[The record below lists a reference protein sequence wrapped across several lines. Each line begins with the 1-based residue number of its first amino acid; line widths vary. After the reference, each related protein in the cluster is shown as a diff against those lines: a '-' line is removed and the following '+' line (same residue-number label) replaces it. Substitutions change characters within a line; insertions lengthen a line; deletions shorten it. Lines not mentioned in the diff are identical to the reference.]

1 MLEKVFKRQI
11 YYIASLV
18 FVVLGLGY
26 FAACLT
32 QPFIGLD
39 LKNSN
44 GQWLVATSDPNGEG
58 YRSGI
63 RVGDEILKIN
73 GEDAGKY
80 RFAQKWETAEGAS
93 TIEFRSPGELTDQT
107 VTITPQ
113 PVLLTV
119 LSEIPLLILGLVFWC
134 LGFMTW
140 YKRPFLEQARI
151 LFWMNWA
158 FGLAIVLAHASSR
171 CLLLSK
177 EMEHIT
183 FSLAPVFLIIF
194 ISVFPVSNQ
203 NKLNKFGRKIATILF
218 ILILVL
224 TILQSLGFVQLIS
237 LIKKLSLSNM
247 VIGILFTLWNLGI
260 LIKLPKNQPGKNE
273 AYIILLGMGI
283 GFLPFVLLSAL
294 PIIFNLEQLIYSQ
307 VSSLSI
313 SAIPISLY
321 YVIINKY
328 LPDSRRLY
336 ATALSY
342 IGAAAILSFIVFLAL
357 FFLQVLPAIRLEYY
371 TALLLFTLLS
381 ILCFHLIQIGI
392 TRLWERSSFF
402 QDKHTLKQK
411 VAVLNE
417 NLTSLVAEERIL
429 DEIVN
434 TLGIDG
440 IFMIMENEQI
450 GCLKKTAGRFKEHPR
465 ELETLENYFYHNQRL
480 DLEAKMLPDDCP
492 AGIYVPFIAQDST
505 CGIFFGRRSS
515 RIKFEQSELPF
526 FTLLAGQL
534 EYQIIMSL
542 VIGKLT
548 KEINALTKSSGRSY
562 RRKMELQGITNAL
575 FRKVEQKR
583 KRLTDEICAGP
594 LQWSMDLSR
603 WLKYLKK
610 ECPADNKTL
619 KVIAYLQERAE
630 DLNYEL
636 NCIANDWGPPIL
648 TDLGLVPAVQWLCQE
663 IMTEELSL
671 ISLEI
676 SRLGQQ
682 SRFKEDVEVT
692 AYRFL
697 QEGIMNSVRHSR
709 SNMQTVRMTLNET
722 WLELTVSDSG
732 RGFDTGQ
739 IENWLLTGTHFGL
752 VEMKERIEG
761 LGGELQ
767 IISGIN
773 RGTTLKALIP
783 VFS

>member
-1 MLEKVFKRQI
+1 MLEKIFKRQI

-18 FVVLGLGY
+18 FIALGLGY

-32 QPFIGLD
+32 QPFIGIELE
-39 LKNSN
+39 NT
-44 GQWLVATSDPNGEG
+44 GRQWLVVTSDPSGEG

-63 RVGDEILKIN
+63 RVGDEILNID
-73 GEDAGKY
+73 GADVGRY
-80 RFAQKWETAEGAS
+80 RFIQKWGEAEGAS
-93 TIEFRSPGELTDQT
+93 TIEFRKPDVLVDQT

-119 LSEIPLLILGLVFWC
+119 LREIPLLILGFIFLF

-171 CLLLSK
+171 CLLLAR
-177 EMEHIT
+177 ELEYIT

-194 ISVFPVSNQ
+194 ISIFPVFNQ
-203 NKLNKFGRKIATILF
+203 NRLNIFGRKIVTILF
-218 ILILVL
+218 SLVLILTV
-224 TILQSLGFVQLIS
+224 LQSLGLVELIS
-237 LIKKLSLSNM
+237 LIKKIPLLNM
-247 VIGILFTLWNLGI
+247 TIGILFALWNLGI
-260 LIKLPKNQPGKNE
+260 LVKLPKNQPGKNE

-294 PIIFNLEQLIYSQ
+294 PMIFNIEQLVYSQ
-307 VSSLSI
+307 VSSLFI

-336 ATALSY
+336 AATLSY
-342 IGAAAILSFIVFLAL
+342 IGAASILSLIVFLAL
-357 FFLQVLPAIRLEYY
+357 FFLQILPAIRLEHY
-371 TALLLFTLLS
+371 TALLLFTLLF
-381 ILCFHLIQIGI
+381 ILCFHFIRIGI
-392 TRLWERSSFF
+392 SRLWERGSF
-402 QDKHTLKQK
+402 LKEKKGFEQGI
-411 VAVLNE
+411 ASLNE
-417 NLTSLVAEERIL
+417 DLVSLFAEDRIL
-429 DEIVN
+429 DELVKN
-434 TLGIDG
+434 LGIDG
-440 IFMIMENEQI
+440 IFIIVENAQI
-450 GCLKKTAGRFKEHPR
+450 GCLKKAAGRFKENPK
-465 ELETLENYFYHNQRL
+465 ELEELEDVFHKNQRL

-492 AGIYVPFIAQDST
+492 AGIYIPFISYDAA
-505 CGIFFGRRSS
+505 CGVFIGRRSS
-515 RIKFEQSELPF
+515 RIKFEQSELLF

-534 EYQIIMSL
+534 EHQIIMSQ

-548 KEINALTKSSGRSY
+548 KEIHFLTKSSGRSY
-562 RRKMELQGITNAL
+562 RRKMELQEITNGL
-575 FRKVEQKR
+575 FRKVERER
-583 KRLTDEICAGP
+583 KRLTEEICTGP

-610 ECPADNKTL
+610 ECPADDKTL

-636 NCIANDWGPPIL
+636 NSMVNDWGPPIL
-648 TDLGLVPAVQWLCQE
+648 TQLGLVPAVQWLCRE
-663 IMTEELSL
+663 IMAEELTL

-676 SRLGQQ
+676 SGLGQQ

-692 AYRFL
+692 VYRFL
-697 QEGIMNSVRHSR
+697 QEAIMNSVRHSR
-709 SNMQTVRMTLNET
+709 SNMQTVRLVLNET

-739 IENWLLTGTHFGL
+739 IESWLLAGTHFGL

-767 IISGIN
+767 ITSEIN

-783 VFS
+783 V

>member
-1 MLEKVFKRQI
+1 MLEKIFKRPI

-18 FVVLGLGY
+18 FIALGLGY

-32 QPFIGLD
+32 QPFIGIE
-39 LKNSN
+39 LKNN
-44 GQWLVATSDPNGEG
+44 GGQWLVVTSDPSGEG

-73 GEDAGKY
+73 GEDAGSY
-80 RFAQKWETAEGAS
+80 RFVQKWGEAEGAS
-93 TIEFRSPGELTDQT
+93 TIEFKRPVVLTDQT

-119 LSEIPLLILGLVFWC
+119 LREIPLLILGFIFLF

-171 CLLLSK
+171 CLLLAR
-177 EMEHIT
+177 ELEYIT
-183 FSLAPVFLIIF
+183 FSLAPVFLIVF
-194 ISVFPVSNQ
+194 ISVFPFYNQ
-203 NKLNKFGRKIATILF
+203 NRLNNFGRKIVTVLF
-218 ILILVL
+218 SLILVL
-224 TILQSLGFVQLIS
+224 TVLQSLGLVQLIS
-237 LIKKLSLSNM
+237 LIKKMPLLNM
-247 VIGILFTLWNLGI
+247 IIGILFALWNLGV
-260 LIKLPKNQPGKNE
+260 LVKLPKNQPGKNE

-294 PIIFNLEQLIYSQ
+294 PMIFNLEQLVYSQ
-307 VSSLSI
+307 VSSLFI

-336 ATALSY
+336 AAALSY
-342 IGAAAILSFIVFLAL
+342 IGAASILSLIVFLAL
-357 FFLQVLPAIRLEYY
+357 FFLQILPTIRLEYY
-371 TALLLFTLLS
+371 TALLLFTLLF
-381 ILCFHLIQIGI
+381 IVCFHLIRIGI
-392 TRLWERSSFF
+392 SKLLERSNLSPGKQAF
-402 QDKHTLKQK
+402 KQK
-411 VAVLNE
+411 MADLNE
-417 NLTSLVAEERIL
+417 NLASPLAEGRML
-429 DEIVN
+429 DEIVKN
-434 TLGIDG
+434 LGIDG
-440 IFMIMENEQI
+440 IFVIIENAQV
-450 GCLKKTAGRFKEHPR
+450 GCLKKAAGRFKESFK
-465 ELETLENYFYHNQRL
+465 ELEELEDVFHRNQRI
-480 DLEAKMLPDDCP
+480 DLEAKMMPDDCP
-492 AGIYVPFIAQDST
+492 AGIYIPFISHDAA

-534 EYQIIMSL
+534 EHQILMSQ

-548 KEINALTKSSGRSY
+548 KEIHFMTKSSGRSY

-583 KRLTDEICAGP
+583 KLLTDEICAGP

-648 TDLGLVPAVQWLCQE
+648 THLGLVPAVQWLCQE

>member
-1 MLEKVFKRQI
+1 MFKRQI

-32 QPFIGLD
+32 QPFIGLE
-39 LKNSN
+39 LKNNN
-44 GQWLVATSDPNGEG
+44 GQWLVATSYPSGEG

-63 RVGDEILKIN
+63 RVGDEILKID
-73 GEDAGKY
+73 GEDAGSY
-80 RFAQKWETAEGAS
+80 RFVQKWGEAEEAS
-93 TIEFRSPGELTDQT
+93 TIEFRKPDELTDQT
-107 VTITPQ
+107 VTISKQ
-113 PVLLTV
+113 PVLLEV
-119 LSEIPLLILGLVFWC
+119 FSEIPMVMLGFTFWF

-151 LFWMNWA
+151 LFWMNWII
-158 FGLAIVLAHASSR
+158 GLAIVLAQASSR
-171 CLLLSK
+171 CLLLAR
-177 EMEHIT
+177 ELEYIT
-183 FSLAPVFLIIF
+183 FSLIPVFLIVF
-194 ISVFPVSNQ
+194 ISAFPVSNQ
-203 NKLNKFGRKIATILF
+203 NRVNKFGHKIVTILF
-218 ILILVL
+218 GLILVL
-224 TILQSLGFVQLIS
+224 TVLQSLGLVQLESVIR
-237 LIKKLSLSNM
+237 KMPLSNM
-247 VIGILFTLWNLGI
+247 ILGILFTFWNLG
-260 LIKLPKNQPGKNE
+260 LLMKLPKDHPKKNE
-273 AYIILLGMGI
+273 VRIILLGMGI

-294 PIIFNLEQLIYSQ
+294 PIIFNVDQLLYTQ
-307 VSSLSI
+307 VSSLFVV
-313 SAIPISLY
+313 AVPISLY
-321 YVIINKY
+321 YVIVNKY
-328 LPDSRRLY
+328 LLDSRRLY
-336 ATALSY
+336 KTVITYVVAGAFLS
-342 IGAAAILSFIVFLAL
+342 LVFSLTL
-357 FFLQVLPAIRLEYY
+357 YFLQIVPAIHLELYL
-371 TALLLFTLLS
+371 ALLLATLLS
-381 ILCFHLIQIGI
+381 ILCFYFIQIGI
-392 TRLWERSSFF
+392 SRLWERGGFS
-402 QDKHTLKQK
+402 QDKQAFKQK
-411 VAVLNE
+411 MASLNA
-417 NLTSLVAEERIL
+417 NLASLLAEERIL
-429 DEIVN
+429 DEIVD
-434 TLGIDG
+434 TLDIDG
-440 IFMIMENEQI
+440 IFIIMENAQI
-450 GCLKKTAGRFKEHPR
+450 GCLKKAAGRFKENPK
-465 ELETLENYFYHNQRL
+465 ELETLEKFFYQNQRL

-492 AGIYVPFIAQDST
+492 AGIYVPFIAYDAT

-526 FTLLAGQL
+526 LTLLAGQL
-534 EYQIIMSL
+534 EHQILMSQ

-548 KEINALTKSSGRSY
+548 KEIHFMTKSSGRSY
-562 RRKMELQGITNAL
+562 RRKTELQGITNAL
-575 FRKVEQKR
+575 FRKVEQER
-583 KRLTDEICAGP
+583 KRLTDEICTGP

-610 ECPADNKTL
+610 ECPADDKNL

-636 NCIANDWGPPIL
+636 NCMVNDLGPPIL
-648 TDLGLVPAVQWLCQE
+648 TRLGLVPAVQWLCQE

>member
-1 MLEKVFKRQI
+1 MFKRPI
-11 YYIASLV
+11 YYIASIV
-18 FVVLGLGY
+18 FIVLGLGY

-80 RFAQKWETAEGAS
+80 RFTQKWETAEGAS

-107 VTITPQ
+107 VTITSQ

-119 LSEIPLLILGLVFWC
+119 LSEIPLLILGLIFWC

-247 VIGILFTLWNLGI
+247 VIGILFTLWNLGL

-307 VSSLSI
+307 VSSLFI

-321 YVIINKY
+321 YVIVNKY

-342 IGAAAILSFIVFLAL
+342 IGAAAILSLIVFLTL
-357 FFLQVLPAIRLEYY
+357 FFLQILPAIRLEHY
-371 TALLLFTLLS
+371 TALLFSTLLF
-381 ILCFHLIQIGI
+381 IVCFHFIRIGI
-392 TRLWERSSFF
+392 SKLWERSSFSEEKQTF
-402 QDKHTLKQK
+402 KQK
-411 VAVLNE
+411 MASLNE
-417 NLTSLVAEERIL
+417 NLTSFLAEKRIL
-429 DEIVN
+429 DEIIEN
-434 TLGIDG
+434 LDIDG
-440 IFMIMENEQI
+440 IFIIVENAQI
-450 GCLKKTAGRFKEHPR
+450 GCLKKAAGRFKENPK
-465 ELETLENYFYHNQRL
+465 ELETLEKFFYQNQRL

-492 AGIYVPFIAQDST
+492 AGIYVPFIAYDAT

-526 FTLLAGQL
+526 LTLLAGQL
-534 EYQIIMSL
+534 EHQILMSQ

-548 KEINALTKSSGRSY
+548 KEIHFMTKSSGRSY
-562 RRKMELQGITNAL
+562 RRKTELQGITNAL
-575 FRKVEQKR
+575 FRKVEQER
-583 KRLTDEICAGP
+583 KRLTDEICTGP

-610 ECPADNKTL
+610 ECPADDKNL

-636 NCIANDWGPPIL
+636 NCMVNDLGPPIL
-648 TDLGLVPAVQWLCQE
+648 TRLGLVPAVQWLCQE

>member
-1 MLEKVFKRQI
+1 MEKIFKRQI
-11 YYIASLV
+11 YYIASIV
-18 FVVLGLGY
+18 FIVLGLGY
-26 FAACLT
+26 FAACLS
-32 QPFIGLD
+32 QPFIGLV
-39 LKNSN
+39 LKDNE
-44 GQWLVATSDPNGEG
+44 GQWLVVTSDPYGKA
-58 YRSGI
+58 YQSGI
-63 RVGDEILKIN
+63 RVGDEILKID
-73 GEDAGKY
+73 GEDASRY
-80 RFAQKWETAEGAS
+80 RFVQKWREAEGAS
-93 TIEFRSPGELTDQT
+93 TIEFRSLGELTAQT
-107 VTITPQ
+107 VIITPQ
-113 PVLLTV
+113 SVLLTV
-119 LSEIPLLILGLVFWC
+119 FREIPLLVLGFIFWFI
-134 LGFMTW
+134 GFMTW
-140 YKRPFLEQARI
+140 YKRPFLEQAHT
-151 LFWMNWA
+151 LFWMNWLI
-158 FGLAIVLAHASSR
+158 GLALVLAYASSR
-171 CLLLSK
+171 SLLLAK
-177 EMEHIT
+177 ELESIT
-183 FSLAPVFLIIF
+183 FSLIPVFLIGF
-194 ISVFPVSNQ
+194 ISVFPVYNQ
-203 NKLNKFGRKIATILF
+203 NKINKFSHKIAIIIFLVIL
-218 ILILVL
+218 
-224 TILQSLGFVQLIS
+224 SLIS
-237 LIKKLSLSNM
+237 LQFVGIVYFASLLRRLMLSNM
-247 VIGILFTLWNLGI
+247 IIGILATLWNLG
-260 LIKLPKNQPGKNE
+260 LLMKLPKNQPGKNE
-273 AYIILLGMGI
+273 AGIILLGMGI

-294 PIIFNLEQLIYSQ
+294 PIIFNLEQLIYPQ
-307 VSSLSI
+307 VSSLFI
-313 SAIPISLY
+313 SAIPISVY
-321 YVIINKY
+321 YVILNKY

-336 ATALSY
+336 ATTLSY
-342 IGAAAILSFIVFLAL
+342 IGAAIILSLIVFLAL
-357 FFLQVLPAIRLEYY
+357 FFLKILPAIRLEHY
-371 TALLLFTLLS
+371 TALLLFTLLF
-381 ILCFHLIQIGI
+381 ILCFYFIRIGI
-392 TRLWERSSFF
+392 SRLWERSSF
-402 QDKHTLKQK
+402 LKEKKGFKQGI
-411 VAVLNE
+411 ASLNE
-417 NLTSLVAEERIL
+417 DLASLFAEDRIL
-429 DEIVN
+429 DELVKN
-434 TLGIDG
+434 LGIDG
-440 IFMIMENEQI
+440 IFIIVENAQI
-450 GCLKKTAGRFKEHPR
+450 GCLKKVAGRFKENPK
-465 ELETLENYFYHNQRL
+465 ELETLEKFFYQNQRP
-480 DLEAKMLPDDCP
+480 DLEAKMMPDDCP
-492 AGIYVPFIAQDST
+492 AGIYIPFISHDAA

-534 EYQIIMSL
+534 EHQILMSQ

-548 KEINALTKSSGRSY
+548 KEIHFLTKSSGRSY
-562 RRKMELQGITNAL
+562 RRKTELQGITNAL
-575 FRKVEQKR
+575 FRKVEQER
-583 KRLTDEICAGP
+583 KHLTDEICAGP

-610 ECPADNKTL
+610 ECPADDKTQ

-676 SRLGQQ
+676 SRLDQQ

>member
-11 YYIASLV
+11 YYIASIV
-18 FVVLGLGY
+18 FIVLGLGY

-39 LKNSN
+39 LKNNN
-44 GQWLVATSDPNGEG
+44 GQWLVAISDPSGEG

-63 RVGDEILKIN
+63 RVGDEILKID
-73 GEDAGKY
+73 GEDAGSY
-80 RFAQKWETAEGAS
+80 RFVQKWGEAEEAS
-93 TIEFRSPGELTDQT
+93 TIEFRKPDELTAQT
-107 VTITPQ
+107 VTISKQ
-113 PVLLTV
+113 PVLLEV
-119 LSEIPLLILGLVFWC
+119 FSEIPMVMLGFTFWF

-151 LFWMNWA
+151 LFWMNWII
-158 FGLAIVLAHASSR
+158 GLAIVLAQASSR
-171 CLLLSK
+171 CLLLAR
-177 EMEHIT
+177 ELEYIT
-183 FSLAPVFLIIF
+183 FSLIPVFLIVF
-194 ISVFPVSNQ
+194 ISAFPVSNQ
-203 NKLNKFGRKIATILF
+203 NRVNKFGHKIVTILF
-218 ILILVL
+218 GLILVL
-224 TILQSLGFVQLIS
+224 TVLQSLGLVQLESVIR
-237 LIKKLSLSNM
+237 KMPLSNM
-247 VIGILFTLWNLGI
+247 ILGILFTFWNLG
-260 LIKLPKNQPGKNE
+260 LLMKLPKDHPKKNE
-273 AYIILLGMGI
+273 VRIILLGMGI

-294 PIIFNLEQLIYSQ
+294 PIIFNVDQLLYTQ
-307 VSSLSI
+307 VSSLFVV
-313 SAIPISLY
+313 AVPISLY
-321 YVIINKY
+321 YVIVNKY
-328 LPDSRRLY
+328 LLDSRRLY
-336 ATALSY
+336 KTVITYVVAGAFLS
-342 IGAAAILSFIVFLAL
+342 LVFSLTL
-357 FFLQVLPAIRLEYY
+357 YFLQIVPAIHLELYL
-371 TALLLFTLLS
+371 ALLLATLLS
-381 ILCFHLIQIGI
+381 ILCFYFIQIGI
-392 TRLWERSSFF
+392 SRLWERGGFS
-402 QDKHTLKQK
+402 QDKQAFKQK
-411 VAVLNE
+411 MASLNE
-417 NLTSLVAEERIL
+417 NLASLLAEERIL
-429 DEIVN
+429 DEIVD
-434 TLGIDG
+434 TLDIDG
-440 IFMIMENEQI
+440 IFIIMENAQI
-450 GCLKKTAGRFKEHPR
+450 GCLKKAAGRFKENPK
-465 ELETLENYFYHNQRL
+465 ELETLENFFYQNQRS

-492 AGIYVPFIAQDST
+492 AGIYVPFISHDAT

-526 FTLLAGQL
+526 LTLLAGQL
-534 EYQIIMSL
+534 EYQILMSL
-542 VIGKLT
+542 VIGELT
-548 KEINALTKSSGRSY
+548 KEIHFLTKSSGRSH
-562 RRKMELQGITNAL
+562 RRKTELQGINNAL
-575 FRKVEQKR
+575 LRKVEQKR
-583 KRLTDEICAGP
+583 KLLTDEICAGP

-610 ECPADNKTL
+610 ECPADDKTL

-636 NCIANDWGPPIL
+636 NCMVNDLGPPIL
-648 TDLGLVPAVQWLCQE
+648 TRLGLVPAVQWLCQE

-783 VFS
+783 VFP

>member
-32 QPFIGLD
+32 QPFIGLE
-39 LKNSN
+39 LKNNN
-44 GQWLVATSDPNGEG
+44 GQWLVATSYPSGEG

-63 RVGDEILKIN
+63 RVGDEILKID
-73 GEDAGKY
+73 GEDAGSY
-80 RFAQKWETAEGAS
+80 RFVQKWGEAEEAS
-93 TIEFRSPGELTDQT
+93 TIEFRKPDELTDQT
-107 VTITPQ
+107 VTISKQ
-113 PVLLTV
+113 PVLLEV
-119 LSEIPLLILGLVFWC
+119 FSEIPMVMLGFTFWF

-151 LFWMNWA
+151 LFWMNWII
-158 FGLAIVLAHASSR
+158 GLAIVLAQASSR
-171 CLLLSK
+171 CLLLAR
-177 EMEHIT
+177 ELEYIT
-183 FSLAPVFLIIF
+183 FSLIPVFLIVF
-194 ISVFPVSNQ
+194 ISAFPVSNQ
-203 NKLNKFGRKIATILF
+203 NRVNKFGHKIVTILF
-218 ILILVL
+218 GLILVL
-224 TILQSLGFVQLIS
+224 TVLQSLGLVQLESVIR
-237 LIKKLSLSNM
+237 KMPLSNM
-247 VIGILFTLWNLGI
+247 ILGILFTFWNLG
-260 LIKLPKNQPGKNE
+260 LLMKLPKDHPKKNE
-273 AYIILLGMGI
+273 VRIILLGMGI

-294 PIIFNLEQLIYSQ
+294 PIIFNVDQLLYTQ
-307 VSSLSI
+307 VSSLFVV
-313 SAIPISLY
+313 AVPISLY
-321 YVIINKY
+321 YVIVNKY
-328 LPDSRRLY
+328 LLDSRRLY
-336 ATALSY
+336 KTVITYVVAGAFLS
-342 IGAAAILSFIVFLAL
+342 LVFSLTL
-357 FFLQVLPAIRLEYY
+357 YFLQIVPAIHLELYL
-371 TALLLFTLLS
+371 ALLLATLLS
-381 ILCFHLIQIGI
+381 ILCFYFIQIGI
-392 TRLWERSSFF
+392 SRLWERGGFS
-402 QDKHTLKQK
+402 QDKQAFKQK
-411 VAVLNE
+411 MASLNA
-417 NLTSLVAEERIL
+417 NLASLLAEERIL
-429 DEIVN
+429 DEIVD
-434 TLGIDG
+434 TLDIDG
-440 IFMIMENEQI
+440 IFIIMENAQI
-450 GCLKKTAGRFKEHPR
+450 GCLKKAAGRFKENPK
-465 ELETLENYFYHNQRL
+465 ELETLEKFFYQNQRL

-492 AGIYVPFIAQDST
+492 AGIYVPFIAYDAT

-526 FTLLAGQL
+526 LTLLAGQL
-534 EYQIIMSL
+534 EHQILMSQ

-548 KEINALTKSSGRSY
+548 KEIHFMTKSSGRSY
-562 RRKMELQGITNAL
+562 RRKTELQGITNAL
-575 FRKVEQKR
+575 FRKVEQER
-583 KRLTDEICAGP
+583 KRLTDEICTGP

-610 ECPADNKTL
+610 ECPADDKNL

-636 NCIANDWGPPIL
+636 NCMVNDLGPPIL
-648 TDLGLVPAVQWLCQE
+648 TRLGLVPAVQWLCQE